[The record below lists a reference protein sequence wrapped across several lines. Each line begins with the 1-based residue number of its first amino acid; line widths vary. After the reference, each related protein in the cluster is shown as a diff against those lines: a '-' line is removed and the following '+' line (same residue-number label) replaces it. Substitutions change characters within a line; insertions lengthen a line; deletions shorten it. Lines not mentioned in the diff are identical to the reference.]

1 MLFDYEVLKLIWW
14 VLVGVLLIGF
24 AVTDGFDM
32 GATALL
38 PLLGKTDTERRVVI
52 NTVGPHWEGNQVWFI
67 TAGGAIFAAWP
78 AVYAAAFSGFYW
90 AMLLVLFALFF
101 RPVGFDYRSKIE
113 DPRWRTA
120 WDWGLFAGGAIP
132 ALVFGVAFGNLLLG
146 VPFSHDE
153 FLRPSYDGNLFGL
166 LNPFGLLTGVVSL
179 SMLAMHG
186 AVWVNLRSEGTV
198 SDRARRM
205 AQLCALIALATFALA
220 GIWLSMGIDGY
231 RIVSQPALD
240 ALPNPL
246 AKEVIKAEGA
256 WLSNYSNY
264 PITMLAPALGF
275 LGLIGT
281 FLLAGAKRPG
291 LAFVTSS
298 LAMAGHHP
306 DRRGFHVPL
315 RHAVQ
320 PVTELQPDPLGCGVQ
335 SDDTDRHDLGGDHLR
350 THRAGLYRLVLPL
363 HVESHL
369 GGLYRPERLFELL
382 RRDDNVVLC
391 LDSWRTACLCLRH
404 HQCDVAGSPGYRRGI
419 S

>member
-113 DPRWRTA
+113 DPRWRAA

-205 AQLCALIALATFALA
+205 AQLCALITLATFALA

-246 AKEVIKAEGA
+246 AKEVVKAEGA

-275 LGLIGT
+275 AGLIGT

-298 LAMAGHHP
+298 LAMAGIILTAGVSMFP
-306 DRRGFHVPL
+306 FVMPSSLSPNSSLTLWDAASSPMTLTVMTWAAIIFVPI
-315 RHAVQ
+315 V
-320 PVTELQPDPLGCGVQ
+320 LGYTAWC
-335 SDDTDRHDLGGDHLR
+335 
-350 THRAGLYRLVLPL
+350 YR
-363 HVESHL
+363 SMWN
-369 GGLYRPERLFELL
+369 R
-382 RRDDNVVLC
+382 
-391 LDSWRTACLCLRH
+391 
-404 HQCDVAGSPGYRRGI
+404 I
-419 S
+419 SVDFIAQNDYSSY